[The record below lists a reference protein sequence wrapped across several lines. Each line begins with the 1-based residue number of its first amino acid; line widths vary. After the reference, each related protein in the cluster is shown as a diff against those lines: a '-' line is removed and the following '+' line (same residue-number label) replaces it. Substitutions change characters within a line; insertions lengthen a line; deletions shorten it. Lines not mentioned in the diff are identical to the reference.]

1 MDENTGKLDGLWCY
15 LSGPME
21 FAADDGVGWRRKFVD
36 LCKKEKLNLNFI
48 DPTQKP
54 GEEEKEGTI
63 SEDKNHQIKLQ
74 SQGRYV
80 ELREYVKKYRRLD
93 LRFVDLSD
101 FLVVVV
107 DPNVHMCGTY
117 NEIFVA
123 EQQHKPCF
131 FICEGG
137 LKNLPR
143 WLFDVVDLDEPKKL
157 KRCNVFENIK
167 QVIDEL
173 KLINYKKIPMSDK
186 WVLVRREIER
196 LENKII

>member
-1 MDENTGKLDGLWCY
+1 
-15 LSGPME
+15 
-21 FAADDGVGWRRKFVD
+21 
-36 LCKKEKLNLNFI
+36 
-48 DPTQKP
+48 
-54 GEEEKEGTI
+54 
-63 SEDKNHQIKLQ
+63 
-74 SQGRYV
+74 
-80 ELREYVKKYRRLD
+80 
-93 LRFVDLSD
+93 VDLSD

-107 DPNVHMCGTY
+107 DPNIHMCGTY

-131 FICEGG
+131 FICKGG

-157 KRCNVFENIK
+157 KRCNVFENIE
-167 QVIDEL
+167 QVINEL
-173 KLINYKKIPMSDK
+173 KLINHKKIPMSDK